1 MSQDPREHNLSL
13 GGAFYSL
20 RWLFVP
26 FLLGLFIAIV
36 ALAWNFLAEGVLPLI
51 TDFNEIGNGDGG
63 MDEWT
68 LKILGLIDSVLVANL
83 MVMILIGT
91 FHTYVHEVRA
101 RGGYE
106 PEWLSHTTAH
116 SLKTKVLL
124 TIAGIGMIQ
133 LLSAFI
139 DLEYNSGAPET
150 AWLVAF
156 QGLLLAATLAF
167 ALVDRLQTSTDAPPA
182 HVGGNP
188 ARIGESRTQSDQS
201 AAPTVLASV
210 IYNSRWIQLPFYL
223 GLLIALIA
231 YLCAF
236 ALIDLGPYFEE
247 ALNLGSVSDEAM
259 MMASLQVVSDVLAAG
274 LVIVLLI
281 GGYRSFIGPIHGRHG
296 REPSKWLRET
306 NAGNLK
312 VTVASTILLIAT
324 VQFLFEMVRAGERGV
339 GPEVSELAWIQGALT
354 VSVVTIA
361 LVDWLGRRAHSAP
374 ADNSSNTG

>member
-1 MSQDPREHNLSL
+1 MSQAPRTHDASL
-13 GGAFYSL
+13 GRAVYSL
-20 RWLFVP
+20 RWLFLP
-26 FLLGLFIAIV
+26 FLLGVLIAIL
-36 ALAWNFLAEGVLPLI
+36 ALAWNFLVEGVLPLI
-51 TDFNEIGNGDGG
+51 TDFNEIGNGGGG

-91 FHTYVHEVRA
+91 FHTYVREIRP
-101 RGGYE
+101 GGNYE
-106 PEWLSHTTAH
+106 PEWLGHANAH

-139 DLEYNSGAPET
+139 DLEYGSGAPET
-150 AWLVAF
+150 TWLVTF

-167 ALVDRLQTSTDAPPA
+167 ALVDRLQSSAHTTDTPEPRGEQQN
-182 HVGGNP
+182 GG
-188 ARIGESRTQSDQS
+188 ASQRS
-201 AAPTVLASV
+201 ASTVLATIV
-210 IYNSRWIQLPFYL
+210 YNTRWVQLPFYI

-236 ALIDLGPYFEE
+236 AVIDLAPYFEE
-247 ALNLGSVSDEAM
+247 ILNLGSVNEDAM
-259 MMASLQVVSDVLAAG
+259 MMASLQVISDVLAAG

-281 GGYRSFIGPIHGRHG
+281 GGYQSFIGPIHDRDG
-296 REPSKWLRET
+296 REPSRWLRET

-324 VQFLFEMVRAGERGV
+324 VQFLFEMVRSDELGV
-339 GPEVSELAWIQGALT
+339 GAEVSELAWLQGALT
-354 VSVVTIA
+354 VSVVVIA
-361 LVDWLGRRAHSAP
+361 IVDWLGRRSHSSTA
-374 ADNSSNTG
+374 ATASHTE